1 MRKKNERRWR
11 HQVPKPVE
19 FERERRFDIL
29 FEEVYPA
36 LLTVERERE
45 FSDQTEKLQTKRDIS
60 RLENRRNMLRPD
72 PFPKIIIPTED
83 GESSTDSRNLRNIFR
98 WQIKKNLKKNI
109 PRKILDHETFFLR
122 R

>member
-36 LLTVERERE
+36 LLTVERE